1 MSNEPINVG
10 ILGFGVV
17 GGGLYRVLTDNAESI
32 TQRVG
37 RPVNIRKIA
46 DIDWDSPRDIEVPDE
61 LRTTD
66 ANEVINDDAISVVVE
81 TIGGVEP
88 ALGFVMAAIEA
99 GKSVVTSN
107 KELIAKHGNDILDAA
122 AAKSVDVQFEG
133 AVGGV
138 IPIIRTLKESLDA
151 DQIDEI
157 MGIVNGTTN
166 YILTQMSREKVEF
179 DRALKEAQDLGYAEA
194 DPTDDI
200 EGIDAANKL
209 AILSAIAFGHRMDVD
224 RIYREGISQILPEDI
239 AYAERMG
246 YVVKLLAIARRRDDD
261 EFEVRVHPVLLAET
275 HPLAAVVGPFNAIF
289 VRGRACDEVMLY
301 GRGAGALPTGAAVG
315 GDVVDC
321 ARNIVHGASG
331 RVPCAC
337 VGQAEIVPMGEVRS
351 RVYVRMRVKDQPG
364 VLGAIATIFGSQ
376 AVSIASVMQEDS
388 DGKTADIVWI
398 MHECEDDQLTSAL
411 QAIQSL
417 PIVESIP
424 ARIRV
429 ED

>member
-1 MSNEPINVG
+1 MSSDPIQVG
-10 ILGFGVV
+10 ILGFGIV
-17 GGGLYRVLTDNAESI
+17 GGGLYKVLTDNAESI

-37 RPVNIRKIA
+37 RPVEVRKIA
-46 DIDWDSPRDIEVPDE
+46 DVDWSRPRDFNAPDE

-66 ANEVINDDAISVVVE
+66 AREIIDDPAIDIVVE
-81 TIGGVEP
+81 TIGGVDP
-88 ALGFVMAAIEA
+88 ALQFVMAAIEA

-107 KELIAKHGNDILDAA
+107 KEMIARHGDEILSAA

-138 IPIIRTLKESLDA
+138 IPVIRTLKESLDA
-151 DQIDEI
+151 DRIDEI

-166 YILTQMSREKVEF
+166 YILTQMSREKVAF
-179 DRALKEAQDLGYAEA
+179 DTALGEAQQLGYAEA
-194 DPTDDI
+194 DPTDDV

-209 AILSAIAFGHRMDVD
+209 AILSAIAFGHRVDVD
-224 RIYREGISQILPEDI
+224 EIYREGISRILPEDI
-239 AYAERMG
+239 AYAEKMG
-246 YVVKLLAIARRRDDD
+246 YVVKLLAIARRREDGR
-261 EFEVRVHPVLLAET
+261 FETRVHPVLLAAT

-289 VRGRACDEVMLY
+289 VRGQACDEVMLY
-301 GRGAGALPTGAAVG
+301 GRGAGALPTGAAVA

-321 ARNIVHGASG
+321 ARNIAHGASG

-337 VGQAEIVPMGEVRS
+337 VGQAQIVPMGQVRS
-351 RVYVRMRVKDQPG
+351 RVYVRMRVKDQAG
-364 VLGAIATIFGSQ
+364 VLGTIATILGSQ
-376 AVSIASVMQEDS
+376 SVSIASVIQEDT

-398 MHECEDDQLTSAL
+398 VHECEDDQLTSAL
-411 QAIQSL
+411 GAIRSL

-429 ED
+429 EG

>member
-17 GGGLYRVLTDNAESI
+17 GGGLYKVLTDNAESI

-46 DIDWDSPRDIEVPDE
+46 DIDWDRPRDIEVPVE

-66 ANEVINDDAISVVVE
+66 ANEVINDDAIRIVVE
-81 TIGGVEP
+81 TIGGVKS

-107 KELIAKHGNDILDAA
+107 KEMIAKHGGDILDAA

-179 DRALKEAQDLGYAEA
+179 DKALKEAQDLGYAEA

-246 YVVKLLAIARRRDDD
+246 YVVKLLAIARRHDDD

-289 VRGRACDEVMLY
+289 VRGQACDEVMLY
-301 GRGAGALPTGAAVG
+301 GRGAGALPTGVAVG

-321 ARNIVHGASG
+321 ARNLAHGATG

-337 VGQAEIVPMGEVRS
+337 VGQAEIVPMGEVKS

-376 AVSIASVMQEDS
+376 AVSIASVIQEDT
-388 DGKTADIVWI
+388 DGKTADIIWI

>member
-46 DIDWDSPRDIEVPDE
+46 DIDWDRPRDIEVPVE

-66 ANEVINDDAISVVVE
+66 ANEVIHDDAIGIVVE

-88 ALGFVMAAIEA
+88 ALEFVMAAIEA

-224 RIYREGISQILPEDI
+224 RIYREGISHILPEDI

-321 ARNIVHGASG
+321 ARNLVHGASG

>member
-17 GGGLYRVLTDNAESI
+17 GGGLYKVLTDNAESI

-46 DIDWDSPRDIEVPDE
+46 DIDWDRPRDIEVPVE

-66 ANEVINDDAISVVVE
+66 ANEVINDDAIRIVVE
-81 TIGGVEP
+81 TIGGVKS

-107 KELIAKHGNDILDAA
+107 KEMIAKHGGDILDAA

-179 DRALKEAQDLGYAEA
+179 DKALKEAQDLGYAEA

-246 YVVKLLAIARRRDDD
+246 YVVKLLAIARRHDDD

-289 VRGRACDEVMLY
+289 VRGQACDEVMLY
-301 GRGAGALPTGAAVG
+301 GRGAGALPTGVAVG

-321 ARNIVHGASG
+321 ARNLAHGATG

-337 VGQAEIVPMGEVRS
+337 VGQAEIVPMGEVKS

-364 VLGAIATIFGSQ
+364 VLGAIATIFGSHPGRYRRQ
-376 AVSIASVMQEDS
+376 DRRHHL
-388 DGKTADIVWI
+388 D
-398 MHECEDDQLTSAL
+398 H
-411 QAIQSL
+411 
-417 PIVESIP
+417 
-424 ARIRV
+424 ARV
-429 ED
+429 